1 MRFELIIRGRAGNMT
16 NTRDGGV
23 RVALSGSPRLLS
35 PLPQLPKAPSPSRD
49 PGVTPDIDAPIKDLE
64 NLKISK
70 EIDIFEL
77 APTAALKMLCDT
89 IEALVCLTGDV
100 PPTPPLTQTNAPNLG
115 LMQAEK
121 DNVARHL
128 RERHHS
134 RQNSASSLQDL
145 QHSRQGSVSSLQEA
159 RHSQQR
165 STSFRPG
172 SSRGANIGEESLQ
185 SSKDPIGS
193 PEARPTEPVYVID
206 STTES
211 SLNLQHGFIVRKF
224 YSKKPPPI
232 PLEEYLLRVH
242 QFCPMSTAVY
252 LATSLYI
259 HRLAV
264 VERIIPVTARNAH
277 RLVLAGL
284 RVSMKKLEDQKYGH
298 SRFARVGGVSEA
310 ELGKLEVSFCFLTS
324 FDLKANQ
331 QLLTEHAEAVRDG
344 TALVLKEPN
353 FQPVLPAL
361 KDKRR
366 MLNGKGKPMEVIK
379 AEAPAAA

>member
-1 MRFELIIRGRAGNMT
+1 MPEAK
-16 NTRDGGV
+16 DGGE
-23 RVALSGSPRLLS
+23 RVTLGRSPRLLS

-49 PGVTPDIDAPIKDLE
+49 PGVAPDKDIAIENLE
-64 NLKISK
+64 TLKISK

-89 IEALVCLTGDV
+89 IEALVRLTGDV
-100 PPTPPLTQTNAPNLG
+100 PPTPPFTQPSTPNLG
-115 LMQAEK
+115 LIEAEK

-134 RQNSASSLQDL
+134 RQSSASSLQDL
-145 QHSRQGSVSSLQEA
+145 QQSRQGSVAAQRQTHHSRQE
-159 RHSQQR
+159 
-165 STSFRPG
+165 STSFRP
-172 SSRGANIGEESLQ
+172 SSSGCANNHEKPFQ
-185 SSKDPIGS
+185 PSKTPIGS

-232 PLEEYLLRVH
+232 SLEEYLLRVH

-264 VERIIPVTARNAH
+264 VERVIPVTARNAH

-298 SRFARVGGVSEA
+298 SRFARVGGVSET

-324 FDLKANQ
+324 FDLKADQ
-331 QLLTEHAEAVRDG
+331 QMLTEHAEAVRNG
-344 TALVLKEPN
+344 TALLLKELDI
-353 FQPVLPAL
+353 QPVMPVL

-366 MLNGKGKPMEVIK
+366 MLNGKGKLMAVIQ

>member
-1 MRFELIIRGRAGNMT
+1 MPEAT
-16 NTRDGGV
+16 GGGA
-23 RVALSGSPRLLS
+23 RVASATFLKLLS
-35 PLPQLPKAPSPSRD
+35 PLPQLPKPPSPSRD
-49 PGVTPDIDAPIKDLE
+49 PGVASDRDVPSEDLDALE
-64 NLKISK
+64 VSE

-77 APTAALKMLCDT
+77 APVNALKMLCDT
-89 IEALVCLTGDV
+89 IEALVRMTGDV
-100 PPTPPLTQTNAPNLG
+100 PPTPPITQSGTPNLG
-115 LMQAEK
+115 LIQAEK
-121 DNVARHL
+121 ENVARHL

-134 RQNSASSLQDL
+134 RQNSASPLRELHHSGQSSTSSLRELHHNQQGFTSLQP
-145 QHSRQGSVSSLQEA
+145 SS
-159 RHSQQR
+159 
-165 STSFRPG
+165 
-172 SSRGANIGEESLQ
+172 SSGANNGQQPSQ
-185 SSKDPIGS
+185 PSKTPIGS
-193 PEARPTEPVYVID
+193 PEARPSEPVYAID
-206 STTES
+206 SATES

-232 PLEEYLLRVH
+232 SLEEYLLRVH
-242 QFCPMSTAVY
+242 KFCPMSTGVY

-264 VERIIPVTARNAH
+264 IERIIPVTARNAH

-331 QLLTEHAEAVRDG
+331 QMLTEHAKAVRDG
-344 TALVLKEPN
+344 SALVLRGLD

-366 MLNGKGKPMEVIK
+366 MVVGRVKPMGVMTT
-379 AEAPAAA
+379 EAPAAA